1 MELDQAFE
9 MVEVSTLSAHP
20 ENPRSGD
27 VELIGE
33 SIRVNGFFG
42 AIVAQRSTGRILA
55 GNHRWKAAKS
65 EGRNHVPVAWVDVD
79 DEHALRILLADNR
92 TNDVAGYDDSRLA
105 GLLAELSETCGL
117 EGTGYSAEDLEQ
129 LLTEV
134 QPDEPDTGDH
144 GIEASDAENAALDA
158 LPERVEAK
166 TKKGEVVELGR
177 HRLHCIDCLELMRS
191 LEESSID
198 AIVTDPPYG
207 IGFMGKGWDV
217 AVPGDE
223 FAREAFRI
231 LKPGGHLIA
240 FAATRTVHRLTV
252 AIEDAG
258 LEIRDQIGW
267 LQWQGFPKSLDVSK
281 AIDKMKHN
289 REQVLVVTRW
299 IAEARDRAGL
309 KNSDIDRAFGFAG
322 MAGHWTSRKSQPS
335 VPTLDQVPKLLELLG
350 SPSVPPE
357 IDRLLIDLNT
367 EKNQPG
373 PDWQKRETVGFHS
386 GDMGGLGGQRL
397 GAKGGAI
404 TSPATEKS
412 RSFQGWGTALKP
424 SMEPAVLARKPLEGT
439 VAENVLKWGTGGLN
453 IDAARIG
460 YGDQA
465 WPGPQETGDP
475 DRFRGT
481 NDGSFV
487 AALDKPEPRAG
498 HNLGRWPANI
508 YHAAKPSRGERE
520 EGCEELPGMSGAQAV
535 NRNEE
540 TAGLDNPRAGA
551 GRTAGHVKNYHPTV
565 KPTKLMRWLLRLVTP
580 GADAVVLEP
589 FAGSGTTLI
598 AAEREGFKV
607 IAAELAP
614 EYCDII
620 RARVEKA
627 MSP

>member
-9 MVEVSTLSAHP
+9 MVEVGRLSAHP

-27 VELIGE
+27 VGLISE

-55 GNHRWKAAKS
+55 GNHRWKAAQA
-65 EGRNHVPVAWVDVD
+65 EGRDRVPVAWVDVD

-92 TNDVAGYDDSRLA
+92 TNDVAGYDDSKLA

-117 EGTGYSAEDLEQ
+117 EGTGYKAEDLEA

-134 QPDEPDTGDH
+134 QPDELDTGDH
-144 GIEASDAENAALDA
+144 DIEASDAENAALDA

-177 HRLHCIDCLELMRS
+177 HRLHCVDCLELMRS
-191 LEESSID
+191 LEENSVD

-258 LEIRDQIGW
+258 LEIRDLIGW
-267 LQWQGFPKSLDVSK
+267 LQWQGFPKSLDIAKQGEALSK
-281 AIDKMKHN
+281 WK
-289 REQVLVVTRW
+289 
-299 IAEARDRAGL
+299 
-309 KNSDIDRAFGFAG
+309 
-322 MAGHWTSRKSQPS
+322 
-335 VPTLDQVPKLLELLG
+335 
-350 SPSVPPE
+350 
-357 IDRLLIDLNT
+357 
-367 EKNQPG
+367 
-373 PDWQKRETVGFHS
+373 
-386 GDMGGLGGQRL
+386 
-397 GAKGGAI
+397 
-404 TSPATEKS
+404 
-412 RSFQGWGTALKP
+412 GWGTALKP
-424 SMEPAVLARKPLEGT
+424 SMEPAVLARKPVEGT

-465 WPGPQETGDP
+465 WPGPNQDHSGQWDTPVSTNIYHDP
-475 DRFRGT
+475 EVENNIFSKHQ
-481 NDGSFV
+481 NKL
-487 AALDKPEPRAG
+487 LDLSANKPD
-498 HNLGRWPANI
+498 GRWPANI
-508 YHAAKPSRGERE
+508 YHAPKPSRGERE
-520 EGCEELPGMSGAQAV
+520 EGCEELP
-535 NRNEE
+535 RNLQRNNVTTHNGE
-540 TAGLDNPRAGA
+540 GNYRGIDKKPLPSVG
-551 GRTAGHVKNYHPTV
+551 NYHPTV

-589 FAGSGTTLI
+589 FAGSGTTLV

-627 MSP
+627 MNP

>member
-9 MVEVSTLSAHP
+9 MVEVGRLSAHP

-27 VELIGE
+27 VGLIGE

-55 GNHRWKAAKS
+55 GNHRWKAAQA
-65 EGRNHVPVAWVDVD
+65 EGRDRVPVAWVDVD

-92 TNDVAGYDDSRLA
+92 TNDVAGYDDSKLA

-117 EGTGYSAEDLEQ
+117 EGTGYKAEDLEA

-134 QPDEPDTGDH
+134 QPDELDTGDH
-144 GIEASDAENAALDA
+144 DIEASDAENAALDA

-166 TKKGEVVELGR
+166 TKQGEVVELGR
-177 HRLHCIDCLELMRS
+177 HRLHCVDCLELMRS
-191 LEESSID
+191 LEENSID

-258 LEIRDQIGW
+258 LEIRDLIGW
-267 LQWQGFPKSLDVSK
+267 LQWQGFPKSLDIAKQGEALSK
-281 AIDKMKHN
+281 WN
-289 REQVLVVTRW
+289 
-299 IAEARDRAGL
+299 
-309 KNSDIDRAFGFAG
+309 
-322 MAGHWTSRKSQPS
+322 
-335 VPTLDQVPKLLELLG
+335 
-350 SPSVPPE
+350 
-357 IDRLLIDLNT
+357 
-367 EKNQPG
+367 
-373 PDWQKRETVGFHS
+373 
-386 GDMGGLGGQRL
+386 
-397 GAKGGAI
+397 
-404 TSPATEKS
+404 
-412 RSFQGWGTALKP
+412 GWGTALKP

-465 WPGPQETGDP
+465 WPGPNEEVGPRSSGGWQDSYVGGASINPISTVDP
-475 DRFRGT
+475 G
-481 NDGSFV
+481 
-487 AALDKPEPRAG
+487 
-498 HNLGRWPANI
+498 GRWPANI
-508 YHAAKPSRGERE
+508 YHAAKPSKSEKE
-520 EGCEELPGMSGAQAV
+520 EGCEDMMQTESGVGAL
-535 NRNEE
+535 R
-540 TAGLDNPRAGA
+540 DN
-551 GRTAGHVKNYHPTV
+551 GRGKVVKNHHPTV

-589 FAGSGTTLI
+589 FAGSGTTLV

-627 MSP
+627 MNP

>member
-9 MVEVSTLSAHP
+9 MVEVGRLSAHP

-27 VELIGE
+27 VGLIGE

-55 GNHRWKAAKS
+55 GNHRWKAAQA
-65 EGRNHVPVAWVDVD
+65 EGRDRVPVAWIDVD

-92 TNDVAGYDDSRLA
+92 TNDVAGYDDSKLA

-117 EGTGYSAEDLEQ
+117 EGTGYKAEDLEA

-134 QPDEPDTGDH
+134 QPDELDTGDH
-144 GIEASDAENAALDA
+144 DIEASDAENAALDA

-166 TKKGEVVELGR
+166 TKKGEVMELGR
-177 HRLHCIDCLELMRS
+177 HRLHCVDCLELMRS
-191 LEESSID
+191 LEENSID

-240 FAATRTVHRLTV
+240 FAATRTVHRLAV

-258 LEIRDQIGW
+258 LEIRDLIGW
-267 LQWQGFPKSLDVSK
+267 LQWQGFPKSLD
-281 AIDKMKHN
+281 
-289 REQVLVVTRW
+289 
-299 IAEARDRAGL
+299 IAKQGEAL
-309 KNSDIDRAFGFAG
+309 SE
-322 MAGHWTSRKSQPS
+322 WS
-335 VPTLDQVPKLLELLG
+335 
-350 SPSVPPE
+350 
-357 IDRLLIDLNT
+357 
-367 EKNQPG
+367 
-373 PDWQKRETVGFHS
+373 
-386 GDMGGLGGQRL
+386 
-397 GAKGGAI
+397 
-404 TSPATEKS
+404 
-412 RSFQGWGTALKP
+412 GWGTALKP

-465 WPGPQETGDP
+465 WPGPNQDHSSAWDNPISCSVNGPIGSIGGGSTERKKVDISENKP
-475 DRFRGT
+475 D
-481 NDGSFV
+481 
-487 AALDKPEPRAG
+487 
-498 HNLGRWPANI
+498 GRWPANI
-508 YHAAKPSRGERE
+508 YHAAKPSKGEKD
-520 EGCEELPGMSGAQAV
+520 EGCEDMMQTESGVGALRDNGRGKVA
-535 NRNEE
+535 RN
-540 TAGLDNPRAGA
+540 
-551 GRTAGHVKNYHPTV
+551 HHPTV

-589 FAGSGTTLI
+589 FAGSGTTLV

-627 MSP
+627 MNP